1 MATTYEAIAT
11 VTVGSGGASSIDFQN
26 IASTFT
32 DLSIL
37 LSARVDAAN
46 GVAQL
51 YFNNSTASDKR
62 WLRVYGDGS
71 SAVSGNSS
79 GLSAYFRPI
88 GINRSDQTASTFGNM
103 MIYIPNY
110 ASTSAYKSMS
120 ADGVNENN
128 ATFAEDALNAGLW
141 ESNSAISRITIIP
154 SAGNF
159 VQYTTATLYGIKNS

>member
-1 MATTYEAIAT
+1 MALQIYKIASS
-11 VTVGSGGASSIDFQN
+11 TVGSGGASTIDFQN
-26 IASTFT
+26 IPDGYT
-32 DLSIL
+32 DLMIN

-62 WLRVYGDGS
+62 WLRLYGDGS
-71 SAVSGNSS
+71 SAITGNSS

-88 GINRSDQTASTFGNM
+88 GMNRSDQTASVFGNM
-103 MIYIPNY
+103 SIYIPNY
-110 ASTSAYKSMS
+110 ASTSRYKSMS

-128 ATFAEDALNAGLW
+128 ATFAEAALNAGLW
-141 ESNSAISRITIIP
+141 ESNNAISRITIIP

-159 VQYTTATLYGIKNS
+159 VQYTTATLYGIL

>member
-11 VTVGSGGASSIDFQN
+11 VTVGSGGAASIEFQN
-26 IASTFT
+26 IASTYT

-62 WLRVYGDGS
+62 WRRLYGDGS
-71 SAVSGNSS
+71 SAASDSNTAQ
-79 GLSAYFRPI
+79 AYFRPI

-110 ASTSAYKSMS
+110 ALTSAYKSMS

-154 SAGNF
+154 SSGNF
-159 VQYTTATLYGIKNS
+159 VQYSTATLYGIKNS